1 MLHILLPIHLNG
13 SNNMKTNNIV
23 IIMTSLLLVLTSL
36 IIVLIVL
43 LPHLHEKK
51 IEKISHLRFSY
62 STGYHINANVFYEID
77 LIDGKYILKVKPT
90 DISEEETQEFEL
102 SKDKIQE
109 IINKLN
115 EYHVSR
121 WNGFHKSDRNVLD
134 GDSFSLNIRIN
145 QDESIE
151 ASGYMMWPNNYREV
165 KTYLD
170 TTLGSLYKT
179 E

>member
-1 MLHILLPIHLNG
+1 MKTKNIIIIMISLVLVLILLILA
-13 SNNMKTNNIV
+13 
-23 IIMTSLLLVLTSL
+23 LV
-36 IIVLIVL
+36 VL

-51 IEKISHLRFSY
+51 IEKISHLRFCY
-62 STGYHINANVFYEID
+62 STGYHMNASVSYEIN
-77 LIDGKYILKVKPT
+77 LIDGKYMLKVKPT

-121 WNGFHKSDRNVLD
+121 WNGFNKSDKYVLD
-134 GDSFSLNIRIN
+134 GNSFSLNIRMKN
-145 QDESIE
+145 NNTIE
-151 ASGYMMWPNNYREV
+151 ASGYMMWPNNYYEV

-170 TTLGSLYKT
+170 TTLGSLYET